1 MSTPAANI
9 ANLPESKTK
18 PLHVL
23 IMGKCKSTRRSQ
35 SGKSWS
41 HIVVC
46 PAKDEFSH
54 PSTVEFFAS
63 KKLYDAEDSVVQV
76 CTLSGRGD
84 SYMVKDDD
92 GYMSKVQTARL
103 SLWAVE

>member
-1 MSTPAANI
+1 MTTAANV
-9 ANLPESKTK
+9 ATLPDSKTK

-23 IMGKCKSTRRSQ
+23 VMGKCKAIRRSQ
-35 SGKSWS
+35 TGKSWS
-41 HIVVC
+41 HMVVC

-54 PSTVEFFAS
+54 PSTVEFFAT
-63 KKLYDAEDSVVQV
+63 KKLFEPEDTVVQT
-76 CTLSGRGD
+76 CLLNGRGD

-92 GYMSKVQTARL
+92 GYMVKVQTARL

>member
-1 MSTPAANI
+1 MSTPAATV
-9 ANLPESKTK
+9 ASLPESKTK

-23 IMGKCKSTRRSQ
+23 IVGKCKSIRRSQ

-41 HIVVC
+41 HIVIC

-54 PSTVEFFAS
+54 PSTLEFFAER
-63 KKLYDAEDSVVQV
+63 KLFEPEDSVVQV
-76 CTLSGRGD
+76 CVLNGRGD

-92 GYMSKVQTARL
+92 GYMTKVQTARL
-103 SLWAVE
+103 SLWAA

>member
-1 MSTPAANI
+1 MTTQAATI
-9 ANLPESKTK
+9 ASLPDSKPK

-23 IMGKCKSTRRSQ
+23 ILGKCKSVRRSQ

-46 PAKDEFSH
+46 PAKDEFSF
-54 PSTVEFFAS
+54 PVTVEFFAE
-63 KKLYDAEDSVVQV
+63 KKLFEPEDSVVQTCV
-76 CTLSGRGD
+76 LNGRGD

-92 GYMSKVQTARL
+92 GYMTKVQTARL
-103 SLWAVE
+103 SLWAA